1 MITND
6 SEHSPVAI
14 VTGASR
20 GIGLAIS
27 KKLISLGY
35 LVKGVCKNPDRCEF
49 THPRFLL
56 EKVNLNDTKQIEVWL
71 ENFQDKNKVSVLVH
85 NAGVGHFAPF
95 EELSWG
101 QITEMIGLHITAPM
115 LITNYFLRT
124 LKANEGR
131 VFFIGSISGT
141 KVSPWGSVYGSTKA
155 GLIHFGRELFQELR
169 KSGVKVTNLIPDLT
183 NTDFF
188 DHLSFTTDEDT
199 RAYILPEC
207 IADAVGTVL
216 AQREGTVLSELVIQP
231 ERFKIKK
238 KEKGKD

>member
-1 MITND
+1 MNPDKNHNI
-6 SEHSPVAI
+6 AI

-35 LVKGVCKNPDRCEF
+35 SVRGVCKNPDRCEF
-49 THPRFLL
+49 SHPDFVLDRL
-56 EKVNLNDTKQIEVWL
+56 NLNDTKQIEGWL
-71 ENFQDKNKVSVLVH
+71 KDFSGKERVRILVH
-85 NAGVGHFAPF
+85 NAGVGYFAPF
-95 EELSWG
+95 EELSWE
-101 QITEMIGLHITAPM
+101 QITEMIALHLTAPM
-115 LITNYFLRT
+115 LISNYFLRT
-124 LKANEGR
+124 LKTNEGR
-131 VFFIGSISGT
+131 IFFIGSVSGT

-183 NTDFF
+183 NTGFF
-188 DHLSFTTDEDT
+188 DRLSFTTDEDT
-199 RAYILPEC
+199 RSYILPEC
-207 IADAVGTVL
+207 IADAVETVL
-216 AQREGTVLSELVIQP
+216 SQREGTVLSELIIQP

>member
-1 MITND
+1 MNSDNNQNHNI
-6 SEHSPVAI
+6 AI

-35 LVKGVCKNPDRCEF
+35 FVKGICKNPDRCEF
-49 THPRFLL
+49 SHSQFVLDR
-56 EKVNLNDTKQIEVWL
+56 VDLNDTKQMEDWL
-71 ENFQDKNKVSVLVH
+71 KNFPDKDKVRILVH
-85 NAGVGHFAPF
+85 NAGVGYFAPF
-95 EELSWG
+95 EELSWE
-101 QITEMIGLHITAPM
+101 QIIEMIGLHLTAPM
-115 LITNYFLRT
+115 LISNYFLRT

-131 VFFIGSISGT
+131 IFFIGSISGT

-199 RAYILPEC
+199 RSYILPEC

-216 AQREGTVLSELVIQP
+216 SQREGTVLSELVIQP